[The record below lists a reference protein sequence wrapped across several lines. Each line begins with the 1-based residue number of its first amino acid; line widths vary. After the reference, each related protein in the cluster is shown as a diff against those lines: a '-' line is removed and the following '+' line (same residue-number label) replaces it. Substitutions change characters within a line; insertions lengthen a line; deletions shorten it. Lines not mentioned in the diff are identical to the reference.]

1 LKILITGASGLL
13 GSKVAEVAVERGF
26 KVYSCY
32 STHEVNFG
40 NPLKL
45 NVLDS
50 DSVLSTV
57 EQINPNFVVHAAAL
71 TDVDLC
77 EKDENL
83 AFNVNVLGT
92 KNIVEACKKV
102 NAHLV
107 YISTDYVFSG
117 EKGYYREQDETNP
130 LNYYGFTKL
139 EGEKIVESS
148 NLSYLIARASVIYG
162 SRPAAGKV
170 NFALWAIEKL
180 KKGEVVRAVDD
191 QFVSPTL
198 NTNLAEM
205 LLEAIEKGLTGV
217 YHMSGATRVSRFD
230 FVVKLAKIFNLE
242 LNLVKAVSMN
252 ELKWVAKRP
261 RDSSLNVDK
270 AKSLLKNKPLEVD
283 EAIKKLKLEVE
294 KNA

>member
-1 LKILITGASGLL
+1 MKILITGASGLL
-13 GSKVAEVAVERGF
+13 GSKVAEVAVKKGF
-26 KVYSCY
+26 EVYSCY
-32 STHEVNFG
+32 STHEVIFG

-45 NVLDS
+45 NILDFN
-50 DSVLSTV
+50 SVLSTI

-77 EKDENL
+77 EKEKNL

-92 KNIVEACKKV
+92 KNVVEACKRV

-139 EGEKIVESS
+139 EGEKIVKSS
-148 NLSYLIARASVIYG
+148 GLSYLIARASVIYG

-180 KKGEVVRAVDD
+180 KKGEVVKAVSD

-205 LLEAIEKGLTGV
+205 LLEAVERNLTGV
-217 YHMSGATRVSRFD
+217 YHMSGATRVSRFE

-242 LNLVKAVSMN
+242 LSLVKAVSMKD
-252 ELKWVAKRP
+252 LKWVAKRP

-283 EAIKKLKLEVE
+283 EAIKRLKLEVE
-294 KNA
+294 ENA

>member
-45 NVLDS
+45 NILDFT
-50 DSVLSTV
+50 SVLSTV

-77 EKDENL
+77 EKDKNL

-148 NLSYLIARASVIYG
+148 NLSCLIARASVIYG

-217 YHMSGATRVSRFD
+217 YHMSGATRISRFD
-230 FVVKLAKIFNLE
+230 FVTKLAKIFNIE
-242 LNLVKAVSMN
+242 LSLVKAVSMN
-252 ELKWVAKRP
+252 DLKWVAKRP
-261 RDSSLNVDK
+261 KTPR
-270 AKSLLKNKPLEVD
+270 
-283 EAIKKLKLEVE
+283 
-294 KNA
+294 

>member
-26 KVYSCY
+26 EVYSCY

-40 NPLKL
+40 RPLKL
-45 NVLDS
+45 NVLDFS
-50 DSVLSTV
+50 SVLSAV
-57 EQINPNFVVHAAAL
+57 EQINPNFVMHTAAL

-77 EKDENL
+77 EKDKNL

-242 LNLVKAVSMN
+242 LSLVKAVSMN
-252 ELKWVAKRP
+252 DLKWVAKRP

-270 AKSLLKNKPLEVD
+270 VKSLLKNKPLEVD